1 MSTRCR
7 LFPLSIEMLIASILA
22 LASVIGMSAE
32 ADIERNLLHDSG
44 MNYPLATP
52 EEDMDMQISCFNG
65 ISSEQA
71 AAILDLSKSQKYYSM
86 QTYYILHTKGFKGA
100 DKHIERFVGGK
111 IDNSIMIYF
120 ILKGRVNFTVDVGI
134 AGNTYLGHCLN
145 DMPEEL
151 QKHWKNLFL
160 RGICLNIPDSKHD
173 SPADPPQKCIYL
185 SYPNATQE
193 EDIQAQIRCIESI
206 SKEEAEQL
214 INLSQSQKR
223 YSLQTYY
230 LLKIRGFEEA
240 EEQMKGFDA
249 IKMDYG
255 VAIYLRIIGLL
266 KHQTSYLYFGQT
278 ADEMPNLLL
287 KHWKQLYKKG
297 ISILLIPDNLS
308 I

>member
-160 RGICLNIPDSKHD
+160 RGICLNIPDSKHSKG
-173 SPADPPQKCIYL
+173 SPL
-185 SYPNATQE
+185 FSV
-193 EDIQAQIRCIESI
+193 
-206 SKEEAEQL
+206 
-214 INLSQSQKR
+214 
-223 YSLQTYY
+223 
-230 LLKIRGFEEA
+230 G
-240 EEQMKGFDA
+240 
-249 IKMDYG
+249 
-255 VAIYLRIIGLL
+255 
-266 KHQTSYLYFGQT
+266 
-278 ADEMPNLLL
+278 
-287 KHWKQLYKKG
+287 
-297 ISILLIPDNLS
+297 
-308 I
+308 